1 MTDEV
6 AARQVISWRRA
17 ASPMREA
24 CRLSRRHSMLVA
36 GVMLTVGWIAAA
48 VFLPAAMRMDPI
60 AQDTQNVLSPPG
72 LRSHHLLGTDQ
83 LGRDVMA
90 RLVLGARVSLLIGW
104 LSVTIAAIIGL
115 VLGLLAAYYG
125 GWLDSILM
133 RVAEA
138 QMSFPFVLLA
148 LLIMS
153 VVIPGPGTII
163 GMFAF
168 VGWPLDAKV
177 VRGAVLSL
185 NQEEYIMAARALGAR
200 DWRIIRRHLLP
211 NVLPLLFVLMPLHL
225 SQIVFTEAGLSFIG
239 VGVQP
244 PHPSWGFMLA
254 DSRIYMT
261 VAWWLPV
268 LPGVALLLTVL
279 GANLLGD
286 GLQEVLD
293 PKRKVALGDPGA
305 R

>member
-1 MTDEV
+1 MTDKV
-6 AARQVISWRRA
+6 AGNQVILWRRA
-17 ASPMREA
+17 APPMREA
-24 CRLSRRHSMLVA
+24 YRLSKRHIMLVA
-36 GVMLTVGWIAAA
+36 GVVLTVGWIAAA
-48 VFLPAAMRMDPI
+48 VFLPIAMRMDPI
-60 AQDTQNVLSPPG
+60 AQDTQSVLSPPS
-72 LRSHHLLGTDQ
+72 LRSQHLLGTDQ

-90 RLVLGARVSLLIGW
+90 RLVHGARVSLLIGW
-104 LSVTIAAIIGL
+104 LSVTIGATAGL
-115 VLGLLAAYYG
+115 TLGLLAAYYG

-138 QMSFPFVLLA
+138 QMSFPLVLLA

-168 VGWPLDAKV
+168 VGWPLYAKV

-185 NQEEYIMAARALGAR
+185 NREEYVLAARALGAR
-200 DWRIIRRHLLP
+200 DWRIIRHHLLP
-211 NVLPLLFVLMPLHL
+211 NVLPLLFVLVPLQL

-244 PHPSWGFMLA
+244 PHPSWGFMLS
-254 DSRIYMT
+254 DSRVYMT

-268 LPGVALLLTVL
+268 LPGVALLLTIL

-293 PKRKVALGDPGA
+293 PKRRIVSDDPGT